1 VPATCV
7 KRTTRPLAAVL
18 AVAAMV
24 AAACSSSSS
33 SSSSSTAAA
42 TSAPTTAAPTT
53 SGPPKTLQT
62 VSLALD
68 WTPNTNHT
76 GFYVA
81 DKLGYYKDAGIK
93 LNIVPYS
100 STAADTLVGAGKT
113 NFGISFQDAA
123 TLDVASGLAV
133 TSVLAIVQHT
143 ATVIGV
149 KATRADINS
158 PKDLDGKTYAG
169 FGLPYEVPTL
179 AKVIQGAGG
188 TGKFKSVTLN
198 TSAYD
203 AVYNGQADFTVPFIA
218 WEVIE
223 AKLRNEPF
231 KVFKY
236 SDYGFPDYYQV
247 VVLGNND
254 WLTKNQD
261 LAKRFV
267 QATAKGYEYAV
278 QNPDA
283 AAQILINANPGAFNL
298 PQLVTQSAELLAKS
312 FYLDA
317 NGKFGTQTLSEWTGY
332 SKFLYDSGV
341 LVDGSGNKLKQ
352 PLDYSTLFSNAYIG
366 S

>member
-1 VPATCV
+1 VPLTSV
-7 KRTTRPLAAVL
+7 KRKARPLGAVL
-18 AVAAMV
+18 ALLAVV
-24 AAACSSSSS
+24 GAACSSSSKS
-33 SSSSSTAAA
+33 SSISAAA
-42 TSAPTTAAPTT
+42 TSAAPASAAPTT
-53 SGPPKTLQT
+53 TGAPKATET

-93 LNIVPYS
+93 LNIIPYS
-100 STAADTLVGAGKT
+100 NAAADTLVGAGKAD
-113 NFGISFQDAA
+113 FGISFQDAA
-123 TLDVASGLAV
+123 TLDVASGLPV
-133 TSVLAIVQHT
+133 TSVLAILQHT

-149 KATRADINS
+149 KASRTDINT

-179 AKVIQGAGG
+179 QKIIQNAGG
-188 TGKFKSVTLN
+188 TGKFNTVTLN

-203 AVYNGQADFTVPFIA
+203 AVYKGQADFTVPFIA

-231 KVFKY
+231 KTFKY
-236 SDYGFPDYYQV
+236 SDFGFPDYYQV
-247 VVLGNND
+247 VLIGNNG
-254 WLTKNQD
+254 WLAKNQD

-283 AAQILINANPGAFNL
+283 AAQILIDSNKGTFDL
-298 PQLVTQSAELLAKS
+298 PALVTQSAELLAKS
-312 FYLDA
+312 FYLDP

-352 PLDYSTLFSNAYIG
+352 PLDYSTLFSNAYLG